1 MSTKYLVRCPH
12 HSLFV
17 CILVHLDPALISYNK
32 NASYGFSLS
41 FSSHPLGLISS
52 NVPDEKHPLQKQQ
65 HAAYCRRNLKE
76 MYYDNASK
84 DVAIYIMKP
93 VTPRSG
99 TETEQPQNQ
108 GGASSSSSLSTF
120 RPPSRAPSVGLST
133 STAPAPDN
141 QSVPTTSSTTSSHV
155 LEVFYAHSVILE
167 CYEYF
172 RSRYETAAVARD
184 QAIAAASASD
194 EGFARPLHEQLQ
206 SRSGSSGN
214 QGPSSLSSSSSSTM
228 PPPLRPSHHQQ
239 QQQQQE
245 RQGRG
250 QGQSQPNSTERVQ
263 ICLDNVQPNVFRAV
277 LHFMYIGQVPTAV
290 PKKCA
295 TTTTAQ
301 DETNQEAPSSSTTT
315 ATTTGGIK
323 DPLDFTWRQ
332 LFEASV
338 TFDIKEL
345 SHMACLVL
353 VTDLQRESVLP
364 ELFDWAYQFP
374 KLVPLYIE
382 FVVQHVPRQVLERR
396 GCGGGQGQGEVVK
409 SALWQFR
416 DSPAFDRMLQEILR
430 VLAMRKPVLS
440 L

>member
-1 MSTKYLVRCPH
+1 
-12 HSLFV
+12 
-17 CILVHLDPALISYNK
+17 HLDPALISYNK

-52 NVPDEKHPLQKQQ
+52 TVPDEKLPLQKQQ

-93 VTPRSG
+93 VNPRSG
-99 TETEQPQNQ
+99 TETERQPHNQ
-108 GGASSSSSLSTF
+108 GGASSSSSSSTF
-120 RPPSRAPSVGLST
+120 RPPSRAPSVGPSTYTTLS
-133 STAPAPDN
+133 PDN
-141 QSVPTTSSTTSSHV
+141 QTAMTSSTTSSHV

-172 RSRYETAAVARD
+172 RARYETAAVVRD

-206 SRSGSSGN
+206 SRSGPCN
-214 QGPSSLSSSSSSTM
+214 QGPSSVSSSSSSTM
-228 PPPLRPSHHQQ
+228 PPPLRPTQQHHQHQQ
-239 QQQQQE
+239 QQ
-245 RQGRG
+245 G
-250 QGQSQPNSTERVQ
+250 QGQVQAQPNSTERVQ
-263 ICLDNVQPNVFRAV
+263 ICLSNVQPNVFRAV

-290 PKKCA
+290 PKKGA
-295 TTTTAQ
+295 TTTTTAQ
-301 DETNQEAPSSSTTT
+301 DETDQEAPSASATT
-315 ATTTGGIK
+315 ATPRGTK

-353 VTDLQRESVLP
+353 VTDLRRESVLP
-364 ELFDWAYQFP
+364 ELFEWAYQFP
-374 KLVPLYIE
+374 KLVPLYVE

-396 GCGGGQGQGEVVK
+396 GGGQGQGEVAK

-416 DSPAFDRMLQEILR
+416 DTPAFDRMLQEILR
-430 VLAMRKPVLS
+430 VLAMRKP
-440 L
+440 